1 MAILSRRAISRRLK
15 WDLDDDRSLVV
26 TPLLARDEAFDDDS
40 LDLRL
45 GCYFLLPR
53 APGFPFYC
61 PNEQSS
67 FSFHTRV
74 HVPLGDFLVVPAHQ
88 TVLGATLEFIK
99 LPHDVAGEI
108 LTKSSVARTFTVIE
122 SAPWIHPNYRGCL
135 TLEIA
140 NGSNTPILLYPGRRI
155 GQMVLMQVSDEN
167 ESPPSKTVDE
177 RALNRTYFGPVYPE
191 PPEFNDPNRDLEA
204 IGVRRIRIIPRPELI
219 DLTARSMTVG
229 QTLAEDAVS
238 CW

>member
-1 MAILSRRAISRRLK
+1 MAVLSRKAISNRLR
-15 WDLDDDRSLVV
+15 LDIEHKQSLVV

-45 GCYFLLPR
+45 GSYFLLPR
-53 APGFPFYC
+53 VPGFPFYC
-61 PNEQSS
+61 PDEQSS

-88 TVLGATLEFIK
+88 TILGATLEFIK

-122 SAPWIHPNYRGCL
+122 TAPWIHPNYRGCL

-155 GQMVLMQVSDEN
+155 GQLVLMNVSDGEVEPEN
-167 ESPPSKTVDE
+167 GTETSE
-177 RALNRTYFGPVYPE
+177 RPLSSTYFGPVFPE
-191 PPEFNDPNRDLEA
+191 PPEFKDPDRDLKA
-204 IGVRRIRIIPRPELI
+204 IGVRKVRIIPRPELR
-219 DLTARSMTVG
+219 DLVTG
-229 QTLAEDAVS
+229 G
-238 CW
+238 

>member
-1 MAILSRRAISRRLK
+1 MAVLSKNAISNRLVL
-15 WDLDDDRSLVV
+15 DVDDDRSLVV
-26 TPLLARDEAFDDDS
+26 TPLLARGEAFDDDS

-53 APGFPFYC
+53 SPGFPFYC
-61 PNEQSS
+61 PDEHSS

-88 TVLGATLEFIK
+88 TVLGATMEFIK

-140 NGSNTPILLYPGRRI
+140 NSSNTPILLYPGRRI
-155 GQMVLMQVSDEN
+155 GQLVLMQVSDET
-167 ESPPSKTVDE
+167 EERSRATGED
-177 RALNRTYFGPVYPE
+177 RALNRTYFGPVFPE
-191 PPEFNDPNRDLEA
+191 PPEFKDPNRDLAA
-204 IGVRRIRIIPRPELI
+204 IGVRKIKIIPRPDLI
-219 DLTARSMTVG
+219 DLN
-229 QTLAEDAVS
+229 Q
-238 CW
+238 

>member
-1 MAILSRRAISRRLK
+1 VAVLSRRAIQNRLQ
-15 WDLDDDRSLVV
+15 LDVLKPQSLVV
-26 TPLLARDEAFDDDS
+26 TPLMSREEAFDDDS

-45 GCYFLLPR
+45 GSYFLLPR
-53 APGFPFYC
+53 NPGLPFYC
-61 PNEQSS
+61 PEEHSS
-67 FSFHTRV
+67 FAFHKRV

-122 SAPWIHPNYRGCL
+122 TAPWIHPNYRGCL

-155 GQMVLMQVSDEN
+155 GQLVLMRVVDE
-167 ESPPSKTVDE
+167 EQPEASTVD
-177 RALNRTYFGPVYPE
+177 RPLNSTYFGPVFPE
-191 PPEFNDPNRDLEA
+191 PPEFKDPGRDLAA
-204 IGVRRIRIIPRPELI
+204 IGVRKIRVIPRPELV
-219 DLTARSMTVG
+219 DL
-229 QTLAEDAVS
+229 L
-238 CW
+238 

>member
-1 MAILSRRAISRRLK
+1 MAVLSRKAIASRLQ
-15 WDLDDDRSLVV
+15 LDVQDRRSLVV
-26 TPLLARDEAFDDDS
+26 TPLLAREEAFDDDS

-45 GCYFLLPR
+45 GSYFLLPR

-61 PNEQSS
+61 PDEHSS

-99 LPHDVAGEI
+99 LPDDVAGEI

-122 SAPWIHPNYRGCL
+122 TAPWIHPNYRGCL

-155 GQMVLMQVSDEN
+155 GQLVLMHVISEEAQP
-167 ESPPSKTVDE
+167 ESSAANGE
-177 RALNRTYFGPVYPE
+177 LSSTYFGPVFPE
-191 PPEFNDPNRDLEA
+191 PPEFKDPGRDLAA
-204 IGVRRIRIIPRPELI
+204 IGVRKIRVISQPTLI
-219 DLTARSMTVG
+219 DTA
-229 QTLAEDAVS
+229 
-238 CW
+238 

>member
-1 MAILSRRAISRRLK
+1 MAVLSSKAIRRRLA
-15 WDLDDDRSLVV
+15 LDVDNPQSLVV

-45 GCYFLLPR
+45 GSYFLLPR

-61 PNEQSS
+61 PDEQSS

-74 HVPLGDFLVVPAHQ
+74 HVPLGEFLVVPAHQ
-88 TVLGATLEFIK
+88 TILGATLEFIK
-99 LPHDVAGEI
+99 LPHDISGEI

-122 SAPWIHPNYRGCL
+122 TAPWIHPNYRGCL

-155 GQMVLMQVSDEN
+155 GQLVLLQVTDEEKIEPGVAP
-167 ESPPSKTVDE
+167 ESGPLSS
-177 RALNRTYFGPVYPE
+177 TYFGPVFPE
-191 PPEFNDPNRDLEA
+191 PPEFKDPHRDLAA
-204 IGVRRIRIIPRPELI
+204 IGVRKTRVIPRAELL
-219 DLTARSMTVG
+219 DPTGGLAR
-229 QTLAEDAVS
+229 
-238 CW
+238 